1 MNIQINSK
9 NYNVSGFVKDEIES
23 RFGKLSKYFRDDSSA
38 TVTFK
43 GEKNQ
48 LKKVEITVKVRNNVL
63 RSEVSEFDV
72 RTAIDKAID
81 KIERQL
87 VKHKEKLRTRSADS
101 IRFENIE
108 DAEQDM
114 AFSITRNKKFELK
127 PLTAEEACFEL
138 ELLEHSF
145 YVFLDEE
152 TNNISVV
159 YKRDEGDYGL
169 IETER

>member
-9 NYNVSGFVKDEIES
+9 NYNVSDYIKGEIES
-23 RFGKLSKYFRDDSSA
+23 HFEKLSKYFSDDSTA

-43 GEKNQ
+43 GERNQ
-48 LKKVEITVKVRNNVL
+48 QKKVEITVKVKNNVL
-63 RSEVSEFDV
+63 RSEVSDFDI

-87 VKHKEKLRTRSADS
+87 FKYKGKLKMRSADS

-108 DAEQDM
+108 DTGNGM
-114 AFSITRNKKFELK
+114 IFNITKNKKFELK
-127 PLTAEEACFEL
+127 PLTPEEACFEL

-145 YVFLDEE
+145 YVFLNEE
-152 TNNISVV
+152 SDNISVV
-159 YKRDEGDYGL
+159 YKRDDGDYGL